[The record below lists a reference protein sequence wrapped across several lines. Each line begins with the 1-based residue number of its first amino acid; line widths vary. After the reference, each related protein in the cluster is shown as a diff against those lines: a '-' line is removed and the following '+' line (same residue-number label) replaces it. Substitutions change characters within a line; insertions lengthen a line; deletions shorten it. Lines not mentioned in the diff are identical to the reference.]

1 MSAYQ
6 RAIDREVREL
16 AAVLAGSDIR
26 IATAESCTG
35 GQLAALLA
43 GDTRLGPHLER
54 GFIVYS
60 AQAKIEMLGVDA
72 DDVARCDAVNP
83 EVAAGLACGALEK
96 SGADI
101 AVAITGFCGPQ
112 QDDEEVGLVYLAS
125 AARSG
130 KRLSETCHFGDIG
143 REFVLASA
151 SAAALAL
158 TVRTVRDYRVSTPPR
173 AAARCG
179 DVRGGTAA
187 AP

>member
-1 MSAYQ
+1 MSAFQ
-6 RAIDREVREL
+6 RAIDRELREL

-54 GFIVYS
+54 GFVVYS
-60 AQAKIEMLGVDA
+60 APAKIEMLGVDA

-83 EVAAGLACGALEK
+83 EVAAGLACGALER

-112 QDDEEVGLVYLAS
+112 QDEEEVGLVYLSA

-130 KRLSETCHFGDIG
+130 KRLSETHHFGDIG

-158 TVRTVRDYRVSTPPR
+158 TARIVRDHRASMQPPEAGRCVGVR
-173 AAARCG
+173 AA
-179 DVRGGTAA
+179 TAA
-187 AP
+187 PS